1 MGDNE
6 EELFP
11 TLVEA
16 PPQPVLDLEDDFE
29 EEEEEEPLVPEIT
42 TREKIKQDDMFVDET
57 KQKPKNIKV
66 KVEDNIVDDE
76 PEPEPEPLPQP
87 KISAVKPVKK
97 KRQMSE
103 AQKKKLAEARAKALQ
118 VRKANAQKRKEEKDL
133 INQEKELTKKVR
145 AKKVEKMKEEI
156 NDNVVS
162 TNTKN
167 VSFSKEDLDKAVLN
181 GIAGYEKIR
190 KAQKKAKKEAL
201 AEEERKKQIFNTIN
215 KATGNDPEYD
225 LWSNCFTR

>member
-16 PPQPVLDLEDDFE
+16 PPQPVLEFEDDFE
-29 EEEEEEPLVPEIT
+29 EEVEEEPLVPEIT
-42 TREKIKQDDMFVDET
+42 AREKIKQDEMFVSNS
-57 KQKPKNIKV
+57 KNIKV
-66 KVEDNIVDDE
+66 EVENNEEDDNI
-76 PEPEPEPLPQP
+76 EPEPEPLPQP
-87 KISAVKPVKK
+87 TISAVKPVKK

-118 VRKANAQKRKEEKDL
+118 VRKENAQKRKEEKDL

-162 TNTKN
+162 NNNKN
-167 VSFSKEDLDKAVLN
+167 VSFTQEDLNKAVLE
-181 GIAGYEKIR
+181 GIAGYDKIR
-190 KAQKKAKKEAL
+190 KAQKKLKKEAQ

-215 KATGNDPEYD
+215 KATNNDPD
-225 LWSNCFTR
+225 LLMWGHCFTTG

>member
-11 TLVEA
+11 TLVKA
-16 PPQPVLDLEDDFE
+16 PPQPVLELDDEFE
-29 EEEEEEPLVPEIT
+29 EEIEDEEPLVPEIT
-42 TREKIKQDDMFVDET
+42 TREKIKQDDIFVKPT
-57 KQKPKNIKV
+57 KNVKV
-66 KVEDNIVDDE
+66 KIEDKPIVVEDTLME
-76 PEPEPEPLPQP
+76 TP
-87 KISAVKPVKK
+87 KVKPVKT

-118 VRKANAQKRKEEKDL
+118 VRKANAEQRKADKEL
-133 INQEKELTKKVR
+133 IEQEKILTKKVR
-145 AKKVEKMKEEI
+145 AKKVEEMKEEI

-162 TNTKN
+162 TKTKN
-167 VSFSKEDLDKAVLN
+167 VSFTQEDLNKAVLE
-181 GIAGYEKIR
+181 GIAGYDKIR
-190 KAQKKAKKEAL
+190 KAQKKAKKEAQ
-201 AEEERKKQIFNTIN
+201 AEEERKRQIFNTIS

>member
-16 PPQPVLDLEDDFE
+16 PPQPVLEFEDDFE
-29 EEEEEEPLVPEIT
+29 EEVEEEPLVPEIT
-42 TREKIKQDDMFVDET
+42 AREKIKQDEMFVSNS
-57 KQKPKNIKV
+57 KNIKV
-66 KVEDNIVDDE
+66 EVENNEEDDNI
-76 PEPEPEPLPQP
+76 EPEPEPLPQP
-87 KISAVKPVKK
+87 TISAVKPVKK

-118 VRKANAQKRKEEKDL
+118 VRKENAQKRKEEKDL

-156 NDNVVS
+156 DDNVVS
-162 TNTKN
+162 NNNKN
-167 VSFSKEDLDKAVLN
+167 VSFTQEDLNKAVLE
-181 GIAGYEKIR
+181 GIAGYDKIR
-190 KAQKKAKKEAL
+190 KAQKKLKKEAQ

-215 KATGNDPEYD
+215 KATNNDPD
-225 LWSNCFTR
+225 LLMWGHCFK

>member
-16 PPQPVLDLEDDFE
+16 PPQPVLEFEDDFE
-29 EEEEEEPLVPEIT
+29 EEVEEEPLVPEIT
-42 TREKIKQDDMFVDET
+42 AREKIKQDEMFVSNS
-57 KQKPKNIKV
+57 KNIKV
-66 KVEDNIVDDE
+66 IAEDNKDDDNI
-76 PEPEPEPLPQP
+76 EPEPEPLPQP
-87 KISAVKPVKK
+87 TISAVKPVKK

-118 VRKANAQKRKEEKDL
+118 VRKANAEQRKADKDL
-133 INQEKELTKKVR
+133 IEQEKILTKKVR

-156 NDNVVS
+156 DDNVVS
-162 TNTKN
+162 TNNKN
-167 VSFSKEDLDKAVLN
+167 VSFTQEDLNKAVLE
-181 GIAGYEKIR
+181 GIAGYDKIR
-190 KAQKKAKKEAL
+190 KTQKKLKKEAQ

-215 KATGNDPEYD
+215 KATGNDPEFD

>member
-16 PPQPVLDLEDDFE
+16 PPQPVLEFEDDFE
-29 EEEEEEPLVPEIT
+29 EEVEEEPLVPEIT
-42 TREKIKQDDMFVDET
+42 AREKIKQDEMFVSNS
-57 KQKPKNIKV
+57 KNIKV
-66 KVEDNIVDDE
+66 EVENNEEDDNI
-76 PEPEPEPLPQP
+76 EPEPEPLPQP
-87 KISAVKPVKK
+87 TISAVKPVKK

-118 VRKANAQKRKEEKDL
+118 VRKENAQKRKEEKEL

-156 NDNVVS
+156 DDNVVS
-162 TNTKN
+162 NNNKN
-167 VSFSKEDLDKAVLN
+167 VSFTQEDLNKAVLE
-181 GIAGYEKIR
+181 GIAGYDKIR
-190 KAQKKAKKEAL
+190 KAQKKLKKEAQ

-215 KATGNDPEYD
+215 KATNNDPD
-225 LWSNCFTR
+225 LLMWGHCFK

>member
-16 PPQPVLDLEDDFE
+16 PPQPVLEFEDDFE
-29 EEEEEEPLVPEIT
+29 EEVEEEPLVPEIT
-42 TREKIKQDDMFVDET
+42 TREKIKQDEMFVSNS
-57 KQKPKNIKV
+57 KNIKV
-66 KVEDNIVDDE
+66 EVENNEDDDNI
-76 PEPEPEPLPQP
+76 EPEPEPLPQP
-87 KISAVKPVKK
+87 TISAVKPVKK

-118 VRKANAQKRKEEKDL
+118 VRKENAQKRKEEKDL

-156 NDNVVS
+156 DDNVVS
-162 TNTKN
+162 NNNKN
-167 VSFSKEDLDKAVLN
+167 VSFTQEDLNKAVLE
-181 GIAGYEKIR
+181 GIAGYDKIR
-190 KAQKKAKKEAL
+190 KAQKKLKKEAQ

-215 KATGNDPEYD
+215 KATNNDPD
-225 LWSNCFTR
+225 LLMWGHCFK

>member
-16 PPQPVLDLEDDFE
+16 PPQPVLEFEDDFE
-29 EEEEEEPLVPEIT
+29 EEVEEEPLVPEIT
-42 TREKIKQDDMFVDET
+42 AREKIKQDEMFVSNS
-57 KQKPKNIKV
+57 KNIKV
-66 KVEDNIVDDE
+66 EVENNEEDDNI
-76 PEPEPEPLPQP
+76 EPEPEPLPQP
-87 KISAVKPVKK
+87 TISAVKPVKK

-118 VRKANAQKRKEEKDL
+118 VRKENAQKRKEEKDL

-162 TNTKN
+162 NNNKN
-167 VSFSKEDLDKAVLN
+167 VSFTQEDLNKAVLE
-181 GIAGYEKIR
+181 GIAGYDKIR
-190 KAQKKAKKEAL
+190 KAQKKLKKEAQ

-215 KATGNDPEYD
+215 KATNNDPD
-225 LWSNCFTR
+225 LLMWGHCFK